1 MSSRMRISGREKWK
15 YKKWYRVIAPPTFGE
30 IEIGTIPGDE
40 DWKVIGRTIEVP
52 LYDVTGDISQL
63 HIRFR
68 FQITSIDGDRALT
81 SFRMMELARD
91 YLRSLTRRKTSKV
104 AGIVNLVTK
113 DGYKIRVTGVVFTTY
128 KCKTSQKKLIRKKIF
143 EILEKEASEK
153 TLDEF
158 IKASLGEIQNLI
170 FQEAKKIYP
179 IRKVEI
185 AKIKLLSTPPRTQ
198 KEEETETSAEAV
210 AQ

>member
-1 MSSRMRISGREKWK
+1 MSSRARIPGREKWK
-15 YKKWYRVIAPPTFGE
+15 YKKWYRIIAPPLFGE
-30 IEIGTIPGDE
+30 IEIGTVPGDE

-52 LYDVTGDISQL
+52 LYDITGDISQL
-63 HIRFR
+63 HIRFK
-68 FQITSIDGDRALT
+68 FQISGIDGDRALT
-81 SFRMMELARD
+81 SFKMMELARD

-104 AGIVNLVTK
+104 AGVINLVSR

-158 IKASLGEIQNLI
+158 IKASLGEIQNKI

-185 AKIKLLSTPPRTQ
+185 AKIKLISTPPTTQRT
-198 KEEETETSAEAV
+198 AEAQV
-210 AQ
+210 SATTQ